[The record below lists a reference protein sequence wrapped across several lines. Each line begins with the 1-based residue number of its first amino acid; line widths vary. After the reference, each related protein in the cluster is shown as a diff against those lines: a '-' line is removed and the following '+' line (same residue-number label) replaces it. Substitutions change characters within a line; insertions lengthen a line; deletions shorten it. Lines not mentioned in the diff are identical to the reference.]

1 MRFVMLIG
9 LPASGKS
16 TYAASLED
24 AVVVS
29 SDAIREE
36 LLGDVS
42 DQERNDK
49 VFLEVG
55 RRVKAALSEGAV
67 GTVVLDAT
75 NISKKRRVAFLKE
88 LSKYDCEKC
97 AVWFAVPY
105 AECLRRNASRERV
118 VPEHAIAKMLL
129 NFNPPSKTEGFDKVE
144 IVVSG
149 DISDYTEKL
158 FFGVADTYSQENRH
172 HKHTL
177 GEHCRLTY
185 EYVRSCGGSPL
196 LQKAAL
202 LHDIGKPF
210 TASYTN
216 GKGEQTDELHYLQ
229 HHCVGS
235 YEIPFYLRNDGGF
248 DDDGICYVANL
259 VYYHT
264 HPRRNWKSAKSL
276 NADRELVGNRMFY
289 DIMILNI
296 ADVNSH

>member
-1 MRFVMLIG
+1 MLIG
-9 LPASGKS
+9 LPGCGKS
-16 TYAASLED
+16 TYASSMEG

-36 LLGDVS
+36 LFGDVG
-42 DQERNDK
+42 DQEHNDK

-55 RRVKAALSEGAV
+55 RRVKAALSEGTAEA
-67 GTVVLDAT
+67 VVLDAT

-88 LSKYDCEKC
+88 LAKYECEKC

-105 AECLRRNASRERV
+105 EVCLERNLSRERRV
-118 VPEHAIAKMLL
+118 QEHVISKMLM
-129 NFNPPSKTEGFDKVE
+129 NFNPPSRNEGFDSVE
-144 IVVSG
+144 IVFSG
-149 DISDYTEKL
+149 DISSYTEKS
-158 FFGVADTYSQENRH
+158 FFDMADQYNQENKH

-185 EYVRSCGGSPL
+185 EYVKSCGGSLL
-196 LQKAAL
+196 LQAAAL
-202 LHDIGKPF
+202 LHDVGKPF
-210 TASYTN
+210 TASYVN
-216 GKGEQTDELHYLQ
+216 GKGDETDELHYLQ
-229 HHCVGS
+229 HHCVGA
-235 YEIPFYLRNDGGF
+235 YQIPFYIRNEGSGF
-248 DDDGICYVANL
+248 TDDDICYVANL